1 MSGQQL
7 RCDVIV
13 DEIFQIEIETT
24 THELFLDD
32 SPEEFIIR
40 ASNEE
45 GTQHMYT
52 VSVIHVYHN
61 VLSLNHIISI
71 LGRG

>member
-1 MSGQQL
+1 M
-7 RCDVIV
+7 IV
-13 DEIFQIEIETT
+13 DEIHMIEIETT

-45 GTQHMYT
+45 GNWSKIL
-52 VSVIHVYHN
+52 VDNEEIVDCPNVIMN
-61 VLSLNHIISI
+61 LL
-71 LGRG
+71 